1 MEYIIEYMKFA
12 EKQGNRKI
20 LLEIKSNGSGKIY
33 NVKTNNILISF
44 ENIYELIGKCKYL
57 LDIEETFV

>member
-44 ENIYELIGKCKYL
+44 ENIYELISKCKYL
-57 LDIEETFV
+57 LDLEETFV